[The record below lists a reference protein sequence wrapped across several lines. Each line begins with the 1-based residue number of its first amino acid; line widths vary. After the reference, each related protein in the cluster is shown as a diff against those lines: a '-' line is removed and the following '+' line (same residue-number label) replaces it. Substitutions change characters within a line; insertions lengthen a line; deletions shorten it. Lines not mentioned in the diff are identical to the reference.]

1 VTADDAARASEGGG
15 GDDAGRVAALTAA
28 LGGLRE
34 KVKRRDAATAEVI
47 TGTVERLRLAE
58 ADGARLQLELRSTQ
72 LALEA
77 AKQATPVESTQV
89 KDASTRLHLPFR
101 VHADRTHQGKL
112 SARSPL
118 GRFGCSS
125 LTATSR
131 GCLFRLIARAMSA
144 TVIWFW

>member
-1 VTADDAARASEGGG
+1 MTADDAARASEGGG
-15 GDDAGRVAALTAA
+15 GDDAARVAALTAA

-89 KDASTRLHLPFR
+89 KTHPRDHTFPSVHMQTGPTRANCLHDP
-101 VHADRTHQGKL
+101 HWDG
-112 SARSPL
+112 L
-118 GRFGCSS
+118 GV
-125 LTATSR
+125 
-131 GCLFRLIARAMSA
+131 RL
-144 TVIWFW
+144 

>member
-1 VTADDAARASEGGG
+1 MQVTADDAAKASDRGCA
-15 GDDAGRVAALTAA
+15 DAGRVAALTAA

-77 AKQATPVESTQV
+77 ATQATSVENTSTTQV
-89 KDASTRLHLPFR
+89 KTYLRDDTLTSSRPCTCRPLYAVPPGQTVCRPF
-101 VHADRTHQGKL
+101 GL
-112 SARSPL
+112 
-118 GRFGCSS
+118 
-125 LTATSR
+125 
-131 GCLFRLIARAMSA
+131 
-144 TVIWFW
+144 